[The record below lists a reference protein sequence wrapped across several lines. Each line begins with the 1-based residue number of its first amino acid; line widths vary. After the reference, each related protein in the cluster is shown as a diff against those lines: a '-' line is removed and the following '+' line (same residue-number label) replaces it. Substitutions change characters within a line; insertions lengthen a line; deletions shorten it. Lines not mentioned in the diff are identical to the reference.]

1 MIIYLPT
8 KQTFTNQKEAKSYF
22 GSHHYR
28 RLVKK
33 GDIYFTNYKH
43 TVANDPVSYTHLDN
57 KAAGEK
63 FLAENKAK
71 EGVVTTPSLSLIHI

>member
-22 GSHHYR
+22 GNHHYR

-43 TVANDPVSYTHLDN
+43 TVANDLIQKNNIYL
-57 KAAGEK
+57 
-63 FLAENKAK
+63 LAE
-71 EGVVTTPSLSLIHI
+71 LI

>member
-22 GSHHYR
+22 GNHHYR

-33 GDIYFTNYKH
+33 GDIYFT
-43 TVANDPVSYTHLDN
+43 VANDLIQKDN
-57 KAAGEK
+57 
-63 FLAENKAK
+63 
-71 EGVVTTPSLSLIHI
+71 I

>member
-22 GSHHYR
+22 GNHHYR

-43 TVANDPVSYTHLDN
+43 TVANDLIQKDNIISAVVSFT
-57 KAAGEK
+57 GI
-63 FLAENKAK
+63 LA
-71 EGVVTTPSLSLIHI
+71 TILPFIS

>member
-8 KQTFTNQKEAKSYF
+8 KKTFANQKEAKNHF
-22 GSHHYR
+22 GNHHYR

-43 TVANDPVSYTHLDN
+43 TVANDLIQKDN
-57 KAAGEK
+57 
-63 FLAENKAK
+63 
-71 EGVVTTPSLSLIHI
+71 I

>member
-8 KQTFTNQKEAKSYF
+8 IQTFTNQKEAKSYF
-22 GSHHYR
+22 GNHHYR

-43 TVANDPVSYTHLDN
+43 TVANDLIQKDN
-57 KAAGEK
+57 
-63 FLAENKAK
+63 
-71 EGVVTTPSLSLIHI
+71 I